1 MQATKV
7 TEIHVSSTS
16 FFQRL
21 VIDLGPEDNVTIR
34 DGDKPT
40 DTVLARF
47 TGDGSAGPRFVMTTG
62 PAAYIYMDT
71 ISFEAGS
78 GFKFSYKMGW
88 CLLYKLEID
97 ILKDACLIK
106 TVRTVT

>member
-7 TEIHVSSTS
+7 TQIHVSPTS

-21 VIDLGPEDNVTIR
+21 DIDLGAKDSVTIR

-71 ISFEAGS
+71 ISFEAGR
-78 GFKFSYKMGW
+78 GFNFSYKMGW
-88 CLLYKLEID
+88 CLLYNLAVDNIS
-97 ILKDACLIK
+97 
-106 TVRTVT
+106 

>member
-7 TEIHVSSTS
+7 TQIHVSPTS

-21 VIDLGPEDNVTIR
+21 DIDLGAKDSVTIR

-71 ISFEAGS
+71 ISFEAGR
-78 GFKFSYKMGW
+78 GFNFSYKMGW
-88 CLLYKLEID
+88 CLLYNLAVDNRYLERRLFD
-97 ILKDACLIK
+97 K
-106 TVRTVT
+106 